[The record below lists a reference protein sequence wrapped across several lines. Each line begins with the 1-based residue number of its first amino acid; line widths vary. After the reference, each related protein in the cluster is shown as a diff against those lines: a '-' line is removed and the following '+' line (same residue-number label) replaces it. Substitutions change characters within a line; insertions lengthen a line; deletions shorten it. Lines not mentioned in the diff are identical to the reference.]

1 MVAAN
6 RQANNQGQDNRGNQ
20 GNNPSTSP
28 EEIDAAARQAG
39 VVTVRM
45 IAEELGVSE
54 ATVRSRMQKHEGEI
68 QPVAKIHPRG
78 RGRFTPAFDRSVIEL
93 LGAEV
98 AEVRVERI
106 DQGGQ
111 GGQGGGQGGGG
122 GNQGG
127 GNRT

>member
-6 RQANNQGQDNRGNQ
+6 RADTGRGQGNQ
-20 GNNPSTSP
+20 GGQNAAQSTSP

-39 VVTVRM
+39 VYTVRM
-45 IAEELGVSE
+45 LAEELKVSE
-54 ATVRSRMQKHEGEI
+54 ATVRSRMEKHKGEI

-78 RGRFTPAFDRSVIEL
+78 RGRSTPGFDRSVLDL

-98 AEVRVERI
+98 SEVRVERL
-106 DQGGQ
+106 DAGNQ
-111 GGQGGGQGGGG
+111 GGG

-127 GNRT
+127 NRT